1 MANGNCTCKK
11 EKGLN
16 TTERGVEHQCKKA
29 HDARQ
34 NPSKS
39 FIYLNAYAVLTPL
52 LIYNR
57 IDREIEIAARQKSTP
72 AFVPRLHKCFKPST
86 SLSLDFVFH
95 LHSQLL
101 YVCFHTYIYI
111 YMFII
116 FFHTKFS
123 MHNRANKRTHLTAN
137 CNVYQ
142 NSTEK

>member
-16 TTERGVEHQCKKA
+16 TTERGVKHQCKKA
-29 HDARQ
+29 RDARQ

-72 AFVPRLHKCFKPST
+72 VFVPRLHKCFKPST
-86 SLSLDFVFH
+86 SLSILFFIFI
-95 LHSQLL
+95 LNF
-101 YVCFHTYIYI
+101 CTYAFTHIYI
-111 YMFII
+111 FTCLLFFIPYKI
-116 FFHTKFS
+116 
-123 MHNRANKRTHLTAN
+123 
-137 CNVYQ
+137 
-142 NSTEK
+142 